1 VPLSAHCRSR
11 KPVTSQST
19 ERRGD
24 QRRHARRYKAVHQVA
39 IHVVAIR
46 EKPSVVFKRR
56 TEKEY
61 RIMAHYVVRRLDG
74 TQSHPDERDGGKE
87 NHENRQYLKDN

>member
-1 VPLSAHCRSR
+1 
-11 KPVTSQST
+11 
-19 ERRGD
+19 
-24 QRRHARRYKAVHQVA
+24 
-39 IHVVAIR
+39 VVAIR

-87 NHENRQYLKDN
+87 NHENRQYLNDN